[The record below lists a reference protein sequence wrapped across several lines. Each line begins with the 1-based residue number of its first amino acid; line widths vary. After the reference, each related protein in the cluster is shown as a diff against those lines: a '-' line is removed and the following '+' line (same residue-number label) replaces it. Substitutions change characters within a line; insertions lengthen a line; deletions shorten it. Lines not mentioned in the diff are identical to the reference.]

1 VSDKL
6 KEIAERYGWSEKDIT
21 PSDELAAVLAA
32 LREAYALG
40 LEEAAQV
47 AKSMKFSPSVAGP
60 TAQSIIVER
69 IRQLATRK
77 EQG

>member
-6 KEIAERYGWSEKDIT
+6 EEIAERYFGRLSGTDFARED
-21 PSDELAAVLAA
+21 SAMSA

-47 AKSMKFSPSVAGP
+47 AESRKFSPSVTGP
-60 TAQSIIVER
+60 TAQSIIAER